1 MPDAPCLMPNARCR
15 CLITG
20 ASCPRPAA
28 AAAAAATAAAAT
40 SAAAPA
46 ADADADVD
54 AGADANGVAVAVAAV
69 GVAFVRWLVTNRMCF
84 EECFNKDN
92 KFNLNESAV
101 DDLSKLVD
109 RHEEDLPLVSKSVA
123 AATAIFRAW

>member
-1 MPDAPCLMPNARCR
+1 MPNARCR

-28 AAAAAATAAAAT
+28 AAAAAAATAAAAT
-40 SAAAPA
+40 SAAPLAG
-46 ADADADVD
+46 DADADVD

-69 GVAFVRWLVTNRMCF
+69 GVAFVRWLVTSRMCF
-84 EECFNKDN
+84 EDCCNKDN
-92 KFNLNESAV
+92 KFNLNEPVV

-109 RHEEDLPLVSKSVA
+109 RHEEELPLVLKSA
-123 AATAIFRAW
+123 AGATAIFRAWQG